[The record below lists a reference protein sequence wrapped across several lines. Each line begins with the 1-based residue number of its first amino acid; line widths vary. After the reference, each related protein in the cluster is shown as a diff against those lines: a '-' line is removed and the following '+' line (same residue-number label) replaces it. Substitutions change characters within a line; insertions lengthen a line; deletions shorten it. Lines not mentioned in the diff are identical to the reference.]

1 MGRHYIGP
9 LSSIRFQFCIVLQG
23 ACTIFIYHHITQQ
36 KFLEKKYYVI
46 VHERTSSVASH
57 ILKLAVNHIS
67 HISPDPTVHLTWKYQ
82 RPRGLSRKTPPVTT
96 SPLLLCPRPLLPT
109 STHTLPASKEA
120 AEREERKMATEQ
132 KNRNRIGKPKQP
144 NPTHGIP
151 SQSCY
156 ANSIRIQTLLC

>member
-1 MGRHYIGP
+1 MNT
-9 LSSIRFQFCIVLQG
+9 RF
-23 ACTIFIYHHITQQ
+23 
-36 KFLEKKYYVI
+36 
-46 VHERTSSVASH
+46 
-57 ILKLAVNHIS
+57 ILKNCPGYNFIPA
-67 HISPDPTVHLTWKYQ
+67 PA
-82 RPRGLSRKTPPVTT
+82 PPAA
-96 SPLLLCPRPLLPT
+96 PADFH
-109 STHTLPASKEA
+109 THTLPASKEA